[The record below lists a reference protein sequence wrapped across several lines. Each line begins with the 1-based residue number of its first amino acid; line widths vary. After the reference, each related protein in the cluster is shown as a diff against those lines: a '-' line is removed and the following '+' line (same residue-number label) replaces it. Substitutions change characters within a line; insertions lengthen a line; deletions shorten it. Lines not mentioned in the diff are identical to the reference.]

1 MEDGPWLFGGCV
13 LMLKEYD
20 GSTSIPSV
28 PPSRVQAWIQLHKMP
43 PLYRMERILK
53 QLACKVG
60 DVLAVDMKVVSGPGL
75 R

>member
-1 MEDGPWLFGGCV
+1 MEDGPWLFRGCV

-20 GSTSIPSV
+20 GSISIPSV
-28 PPSRVQAWIQLHKMP
+28 PPSRVQAWIQLHKVP
-43 PLYRMERILK
+43 PPYRTERILK

-60 DVLAVDMKVVSGPGL
+60 DVLMVDMKLVSGTEL